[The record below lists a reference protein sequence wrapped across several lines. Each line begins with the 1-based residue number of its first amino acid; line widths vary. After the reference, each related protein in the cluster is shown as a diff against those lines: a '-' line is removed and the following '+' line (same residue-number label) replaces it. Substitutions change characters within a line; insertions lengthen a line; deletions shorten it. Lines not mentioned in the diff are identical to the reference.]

1 MLDIVILPHFFHLK
15 NMLPDN
21 LYKICV
27 RILTFL
33 LVFPISVL
41 LTSSN
46 FTSDFQSRRII
57 GENACYTRLECKKAY
72 SNTPIVYSK
81 WPPKWAKEQDFWA
94 KLGFR
99 EWMITIVKKC
109 KWHKYKPNQKLLS
122 CMLLWKKII
131 KILWHSFEIFIFKK
145 REKSLFCRHFCKH
158 CFSCS
163 SLIPAKCLYVFT
175 ISVAKHSIKRVGCFL
190 ISFGNKL
197 QDFLVNRS

>member
-33 LVFPISVL
+33 LVFPTSVL

-81 WPPKWAKEQDFWA
+81 WPPKWTEEQDFWA

-99 EWMITIVKKC
+99 EWMITIVKTC
-109 KWHKYKPNQKLLS
+109 KWHKHKPNQKLLR
-122 CMLLWKKII
+122 CILLCKKSY
-131 KILWHSFEIFIFKK
+131 KNPVTVLKYLFSKNVKNRYFVAIFVNIVFPVLRK
-145 REKSLFCRHFCKH
+145 FPPNVYM
-158 CFSCS
+158 FSQFQWPN
-163 SLIPAKCLYVFT
+163 I
-175 ISVAKHSIKRVGCFL
+175 
-190 ISFGNKL
+190 
-197 QDFLVNRS
+197 Q